1 MNNNN
6 STITMR
12 PASRKDC
19 SLILRFIRDIA
30 IYEHLEDQVV
40 ATEELLEDWIFDKQA
55 AEALFALIDGKEVAF
70 AVYFTNFST
79 FLGRGG
85 LYLEDVYVLPEF
97 RGQGVG
103 TAILRELARI
113 SVERGYGRFEWSCL
127 DWNTPSIEFYLSLGA
142 QQMDGW
148 TTYRLC
154 GEKLFKLVNNTD
166 IQPILPN

>member
-1 MNNNN
+1 M
-6 STITMR
+6 SDKPAITIR
-12 PASRKDC
+12 QAQREDC
-19 SLILRFIRDIA
+19 SLILSFICGIA
-30 IYEHLEDQVV
+30 VYERLEDQVV
-40 ATEELLEDWIFDKQA
+40 ATEGILEEWLFDKGA
-55 AEALFALIDGKEVAF
+55 AEVLFAQINGREVAF

-113 SVERGYGRFEWSCL
+113 TVGRGYGRLEWSCL

-142 QQMDGW
+142 QQMDEW
-148 TTYRLC
+148 TTYRLT
-154 GEKLFKLVNNTD
+154 GDNLQKLAGD
-166 IQPILPN
+166 GQ